1 MPTTVKYF
9 KTTYETCGN
18 QHNTTAL
25 MYLNSMR
32 EALKEFHKNVFTDD
46 YNKYINYYGEVPSDV
61 FYEALA
67 WGGLRDNNVKACQQ
81 SSTFK

>member
-9 KTTYETCGN
+9 KITYETCGN
-18 QHNTTAL
+18 QHNTIAL